1 MKTPSVWTL
10 TSVWQSV
17 AEADGVPPR
26 VGHVVRLRRVH
37 VDRVVAP
44 VVAGVATGEENE
56 LESLKRPIEELQY
69 TFY

>member
-1 MKTPSVWTL
+1 MQRTKTPPVWTL

-37 VDRVVAP
+37 VDRVV
-44 VVAGVATGEENE
+44 VAGVATGEENE
-56 LESLKRPIEELQY
+56 LEKFEGQ
-69 TFY
+69 